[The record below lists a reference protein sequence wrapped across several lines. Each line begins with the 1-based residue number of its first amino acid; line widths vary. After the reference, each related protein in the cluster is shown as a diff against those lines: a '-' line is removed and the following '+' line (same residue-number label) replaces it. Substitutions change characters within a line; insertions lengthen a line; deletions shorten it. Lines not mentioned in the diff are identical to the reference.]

1 MAIVSL
7 LKLPFLL
14 PQSLDIEATDGVHFV
29 SANRNANINDTDSS
43 FAIVMVFA
51 LLSCSRFPFR
61 QDTNFLLFAIIR
73 HPVCMFLPRK
83 GNYSLDSQQ
92 LVIS

>member
-43 FAIVMVFA
+43 FGIVISWLFA
-51 LLSCSRFPFR
+51 APR
-61 QDTNFLLFAIIR
+61 DFLLDKIQISFYLRSFVILFACFCLGR
-73 HPVCMFLPRK
+73 EK
-83 GNYSLDSQQ
+83 GRGN
-92 LVIS
+92 